1 MVNVRLSDTEV
12 EQVVI
17 LDIALDAFVPV
28 KRFAGVGQRLVDE
41 WHFT

>member
-17 LDIALDAFVPV
+17 LDIAFDGFVPA
-28 KRFAGVGQRLVDE
+28 KRFAGVCQWLVNE